1 MSGRKTPKGRS
12 AALDSS
18 KLILF
23 LVNKALNAFLNG
35 ELVDKLSTMQGDYN
49 ASVNCSEK
57 WPSEDPYVILIPVN
71 KLIISFLFMLEK
83 AAGMSLVLMNS

>member
-1 MSGRKTPKGRS
+1 MVVLFGMSGRYTPKGRA

-23 LVNKALNAFLNG
+23 LVKRFLNAFQNG

-49 ASVNCSEK
+49 PSVNCSEK
-57 WPSEDPYVILIPVN
+57 
-71 KLIISFLFMLEK
+71 
-83 AAGMSLVLMNS
+83 

>member
-57 WPSEDPYVILIPVN
+57 
-71 KLIISFLFMLEK
+71 
-83 AAGMSLVLMNS
+83 